1 MQKRP
6 EIVQTAEKVA
16 AGEADAPAPREALTG
31 LLEAHKK
38 LRNRYLYLLHE
49 GHPEPVHTLDGAD
62 SLEELS
68 ERWRDEADTLRAH
81 GAASLADLCEKHA
94 GELEQAAEAQQWD
107 TVTLEEA
114 ESIGGYSYSHLQ
126 HLVSEGTIPN
136 AGRPGTPRIRRA
148 DVPVKPGHSA
158 ATSEPDLT
166 SRKGWLAK
174 AVETA

>member
-16 AGEADAPAPREALTG
+16 AGEADAPAPREALAG

-81 GAASLADLCEKHA
+81 GAEGQATSLERCATDLDVALRSFQREEMA
-94 GELEQAAEAQQWD
+94 LPQAAAW
-107 TVTLEEA
+107 
-114 ESIGGYSYSHLQ
+114 SGYSPKRLRE
-126 HLVSEGTIPN
+126 LVREGKIPDN
-136 AGRPGTPRIRRA
+136 RPDGSQGPIRVRRCDLPR
-148 DVPVKPGHSA
+148 KPGAERDAVSA
-158 ATSEPDLT
+158 ADRLYA
-166 SRKGWLAK
+166 RLAR
-174 AVETA
+174 